1 MKLEHLKNV
10 TTLRFSD
17 TKKCIGCGMCV
28 KVCPH
33 NVFIIENKKA
43 VILHKDS
50 CMECGACKKNCPV
63 GVIEVKEGVGC
74 AAALIYG
81 IINKTEPQCGC
92 SGGDEKSKG
101 CC

>member
-1 MKLEHLKNV
+1 MRLEYLKNV
-10 TTLRFSD
+10 ATLKFSD
-17 TKKCIGCGMCV
+17 TGKCIGCGMCV

-33 NVFIIENKKA
+33 NVFRIENKKA
-43 VILHKDS
+43 VIINKDS

-63 GVIEVKEGVGC
+63 GVIEVQEGVGC

-81 IINKTEPQCGC
+81 MINKTAPQCGC
-92 SGGDEKSKG
+92 SDNKDKTKG